1 MKDGKVVTSGGRV
14 LCVTALGSTV
24 KDAQKKAYNVVK
36 KINWANVYI
45 GLISVTG
52 RFAGKKIG
60 NRKECIAQ
68 RAEGRKK
75 TEV

>member
-1 MKDGKVVTSGGRV
+1 M
-14 LCVTALGSTV
+14 
-24 KDAQKKAYNVVK
+24 Y
-36 KINWANVYI
+36 II